1 MPLQDVEHQPHA
13 LESLRRALAGG
24 RLHHAYLFTGPAG
37 VGKALAA
44 QGMAEALL
52 CSTPGAD
59 GDACGQCN
67 PCQRAASG
75 QHADLH
81 RVARASKSD
90 GTLQNQIK
98 IDQVRAL
105 QRALTFKSFE
115 GTRRVVLLIEPEK
128 MNPATA
134 NALLKTLE
142 EPGKDTHFILVSD
155 AAHRLLPT
163 IVSRCQRVR
172 FAPLPRTFVSGRLM
186 AECELS
192 VADAE
197 LVAGLAEGS
206 LGNAIELAKSDILT
220 DRRVYIDGVDGR
232 ATLGDVPDRLEMA
245 EKLAKKKPELPIVLH
260 LLRTWYRDVLLIQ
273 SGAPIDRVVHQDRIA
288 DLRQRARTV
297 SGKELIERLERI
309 NDAESRIFEN
319 NANVRLTLEA
329 LLVRLAGKSMN
340 GRAA

>member
-1 MPLQDVEHQPHA
+1 MPLRDVQHQTHA
-13 LESLRRALAGG
+13 VESLRRALMGG
-24 RLHHAYLFTGPAG
+24 RLHHAYLFTGPPG

-52 CSTPGAD
+52 CSTPDAQGD
-59 GDACGQCN
+59 GCGRCN
-67 PCQRAASG
+67 ACQRAASG

-81 RVARASKSD
+81 RVSRRQKSD
-90 GTLQNQIK
+90 GTLENQIK

-115 GTRRVVLLIEPEK
+115 GARRVVLLIEPEK

-142 EPGKDTHFILVSD
+142 EPGQDTHFVLVSD

-172 FAPLPRTFVSGRLM
+172 FAPLPRAFVSEQLM
-186 AECELS
+186 AECEL
-192 VADAE
+192 APGDAE

-206 LGNAIELAKSDILT
+206 LGNAITLAKSDILS
-220 DRRVYIDGVDGR
+220 DRQHYIDGVDGR
-232 ATLGDVPDRLEMA
+232 ATLGDVPDRLELA
-245 EKLAKKKPELPIVLH
+245 ERLAKMKPDLPLILH
-260 LLRTWYRDVLLIQ
+260 LLRTWYRDVLLVQ
-273 SGAPIDRVVHQDRIA
+273 AGAATRRLVHQDRVE
-288 DLRQRARTV
+288 DLQQRARTV
-297 SGKELIERLERI
+297 SGAEVIERLERI
-309 NDAESRIFEN
+309 NDAETRIFEQ
-319 NANVRLTLEA
+319 NANARLTLEA

>member
-1 MPLQDVEHQPHA
+1 MPLRNVEHQTHA
-13 LESLRRALAGG
+13 LETLRRALLGG

-37 VGKALAA
+37 VGKGLTA

-52 CSTPGAD
+52 CAGPSED
-59 GDACGQCN
+59 GDGCGRCN

-81 RVARASKSD
+81 RVSRRSKSD
-90 GTLQNQIK
+90 GTLENQIK

-105 QRALTFKSFE
+105 QRSLTFKSFE
-115 GTRRVVLLIEPEK
+115 GARRVVLLIEPEK

-142 EPGKDTHFILVSD
+142 EPGEDTHFILVSD

-172 FAPLPRTFVSGRLM
+172 FAPLPRTFVSERLM
-186 AECELS
+186 TDCELTP
-192 VADAE
+192 ADAE

-206 LGNAIELAKSDILT
+206 LGSAMALANSDVLA

-232 ATLGDVPDRLEMA
+232 ATLADVPDRLDMA
-245 EKLAKKKPELPIVLH
+245 EKLAKMKPQLPLVLH
-260 LLRTWYRDVLLIQ
+260 LLRTWYRDLLLVQ
-273 SGAPIDRVVHQDRIA
+273 SGTHSSRLVHQDRIT
-288 DLRQRARTV
+288 DLKQRARTV

-309 NDAESRIFEN
+309 NEAETRIFEN
-319 NANVRLTLEA
+319 NANARLTLEA
-329 LLVRLAGKSMN
+329 LLVRLAGKGMN